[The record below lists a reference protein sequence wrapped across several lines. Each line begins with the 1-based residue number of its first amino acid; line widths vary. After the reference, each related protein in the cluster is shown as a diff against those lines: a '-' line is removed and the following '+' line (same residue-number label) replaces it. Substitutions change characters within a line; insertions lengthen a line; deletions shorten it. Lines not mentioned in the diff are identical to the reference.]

1 MWSKGFLLS
10 LLANF
15 TYWICFFF
23 HVALYSL
30 FLDRQG
36 LDSTT
41 LSNVLA
47 VGSLGALGGRLVSGS
62 AIDRF
67 GAKPFIIFG
76 GFAMA
81 VLSPLLVM
89 THNLAVLYP
98 LRIIFGF
105 TVGVFTN
112 ATLAHVTFISPTQY
126 RGRAVSWW
134 GVMNNFANAII
145 PPFAVAL
152 WLRTSFTAAFSFGAI
167 FAVGAGIVGI
177 LLPRAG
183 SKGIPA
189 PAGDFQTP
197 MRPLTEA
204 GDPIPP
210 AQTRFRFLVRSAVF
224 PGIVMGAV
232 GFALAAFMSF
242 APLIAE
248 DSGLANPGLY
258 LTVYAIANIIGQFT
272 SGPISDRMGRP
283 WIIVPGFVFCAVA
296 MGILGLAPQ
305 AGLLIPFVFGL
316 GTGSVVP
323 GILAWAVDI
332 VKTEEQALASST
344 VLIMWEMFVFVGTI
358 FQGRMFDAGLGATG
372 FQTMSGLIF
381 VSTGVYLIGRRMI
394 RRKILLQAV

>member
-1 MWSKGFLLS
+1 MWSKGFRLS

-41 LSNVLA
+41 IGNVLA
-47 VGSLGALGGRLVSGS
+47 VGSIGALGGRLVSGS

-81 VLSPLLVM
+81 VLSPVLVM
-89 THNLAVLYP
+89 TNDLTLLYP

-105 TVGVFTN
+105 TVGMFTN
-112 ATLAHVTFISPTQY
+112 ATLAHVTYISAPQF

-145 PPFAVAL
+145 PPVAVAL
-152 WLRTSFTAAFSFGAI
+152 WLRTSFPAAFSFGAI

-183 SKGIPA
+183 SKPVPA

-197 MRPLTEA
+197 VRPLTEA
-204 GDPIPP
+204 GDPIPLP
-210 AQTRFRFLVRSAVF
+210 QAKFRFLVRQAVF
-224 PGIVMGAV
+224 PGMVMGAV

-248 DSGLANPGLY
+248 DSGMTNPGLY

-283 WIIVPGFVFCAVA
+283 WIIVPGFVLCAA
-296 MGILGLAPQ
+296 GMGILGVAPQ
-305 AGLLIPFVFGL
+305 MGLLIPFVFGL
-316 GTGSVVP
+316 GTGSVIP

-332 VKTEEQALASST
+332 VKPEEQALASST
-344 VLIMWEMFVFVGTI
+344 VLIMWEMFVFTGTI
-358 FQGRMFDAGLGATG
+358 FQGRMFDAGLGAEG
-372 FQTMSGLIF
+372 FQTMAGLIF
-381 VSTGVYLIGRRMI
+381 VSTGVYLIGRRVI
-394 RRKILLQAV
+394 RRNLVQAV

>member
-1 MWSKGFLLS
+1 MWSKGFILS

-23 HVALYSL
+23 HVALYTL
-30 FLDRQG
+30 FLERQG
-36 LDSTT
+36 LDNTT
-41 LSNVLA
+41 LSNILA
-47 VGSLGALGGRLVSGS
+47 VGSIGALAGRFVSGS
-62 AIDRF
+62 AIDRW

-89 THNLAVLYP
+89 TTNLPLLYT

-105 TVGVFTN
+105 TVGMFTN
-112 ATLAHVTFISPTQY
+112 ATLAHITYISPTEY

-134 GVMNNFANAII
+134 GVMNNFANAIV
-145 PPFAVAL
+145 PPLAVAL
-152 WLRTSFTAAFSFGAI
+152 WLRTSFPGAFSFGAI
-167 FAVGAGIVGI
+167 FAIGAGIFGI

-183 SKGIPA
+183 SKPVPA

-197 MRPLTEA
+197 VLPLTET
-204 GDPIPP
+204 GDPILPTQ
-210 AQTRFRFLVRSAVF
+210 AKFRFLVRPAVF

-248 DSGLANPGLY
+248 DIGMANPGLY

-283 WIIVPGFVFCAVA
+283 WIIVPGFVFCAA
-296 MGILGLAPQ
+296 GMGILGVAPQ
-305 AGLLIPFVFGL
+305 MGLLIPFVFGL

-332 VKTEEQALASST
+332 VKDEEQALASST
-344 VLIMWEMFVFVGTI
+344 VLIMWEMFVFTGTI
-358 FQGRMFDAGLGATG
+358 FQGRMFDAGLGAAG
-372 FQTMSGLIF
+372 FQMMAGLIF
-381 VSTGVYLIGRRMI
+381 VSMVVYLIGRRII
-394 RRKILLQAV
+394 RRKLLLQAV